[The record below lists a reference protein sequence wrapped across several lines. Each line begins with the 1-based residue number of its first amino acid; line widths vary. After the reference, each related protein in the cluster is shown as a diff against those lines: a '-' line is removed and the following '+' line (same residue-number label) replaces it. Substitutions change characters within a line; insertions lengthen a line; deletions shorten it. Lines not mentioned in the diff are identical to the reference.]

1 LRALE
6 LGVNFIDT
14 ADVYGYGHSEKLI
27 ASVLREYGRDGVV
40 VATKAGNDFYNAT
53 PEDDTGYGPIRLNG
67 NRDYIIFAA
76 EQSLRRLG
84 VECLDLLQLHSLDSS
99 QLESEEPWL
108 ALRQLKEQGKIRW
121 AGISVKSFKD
131 NEQAP
136 FIETYSEFLDCVQVR
151 YNLLERRAEDIL
163 FPLVEHLG
171 IGVIVRIPL
180 LFGLLTGKFAR
191 GHRFSEDDHRSFNL
205 SPGRLSAYLDELEE
219 LEPLF
224 QRWPDQT
231 RSQVSLRFCFSHSAC
246 TTVIPGC
253 RTVPQVEENCAA
265 DACGPFPERWEQELD
280 KV

>member
-1 LRALE
+1 MRALE